1 MRKFSILIPSWNNL
15 AYLQICVQSIERNS
29 ACSHEILVH
38 VNEGSDG
45 TLEWVRQKGL
55 KYTYSDQNV
64 GVCFALNSLRTLVTT
79 DYMVFINDDMYLLPG
94 WDSVFDE
101 EISRVGNNRFFFSST
116 VIQSKPDVLKPLSVL
131 VADYGSSPESFKEEK
146 LLAHY
151 QDMPCEDWLGATSP
165 PNIVHRDIWDL
176 VGGYSVIYSPGE
188 ASDQDFSAKLWL
200 AGIRDLR
207 GLANSRCYHF
217 MSKSVSR
224 MKMNWGGLQFLRTYG
239 LTLRLF
245 RRNILHAD
253 DPVSAPVD
261 RYWDFLFN
269 LLRSR
274 LKRLSTAWRDTKGLK
289 LLDEYGK

>member
-55 KYTYSDQNV
+55 RYTYSDQNV

-116 VIQSKPDVLKPLSVL
+116 VIQPKPDVLKHLSVL
-131 VADYGSSPESFKEEK
+131 VADYGSSPESFREEE

-176 VGGYSVIYSPGE
+176 VGGYSIIYSPGE

-200 AGIRDLR
+200 AGIRDFR
-207 GLANSRCYHF
+207 GLAHSRCYHF

-224 MKMNWGGLQFLRTYG
+224 TEMNWGGLQFLRTYG
-239 LTLRLF
+239 VTLRLF
-245 RRNILHAD
+245 RRNILHVD
-253 DPVSAPVD
+253 DPVSGPVD
-261 RYWDFLFN
+261 RSFDFWFN

-274 LKRLSTAWRDTKGLK
+274 LKRLSTAWRDTKGIK
-289 LLDEYGK
+289 LLDGYGK